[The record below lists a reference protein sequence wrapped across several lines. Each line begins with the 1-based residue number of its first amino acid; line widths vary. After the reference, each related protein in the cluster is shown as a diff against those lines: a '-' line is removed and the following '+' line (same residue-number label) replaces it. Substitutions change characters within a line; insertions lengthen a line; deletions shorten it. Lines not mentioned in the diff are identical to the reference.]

1 MIVCVG
7 ASASGKT
14 KLAKTLYQKYGYQKC
29 VTTTTRTKREGEIDG
44 VDYHFISKENFR
56 ELENQNAFFESSSYH
71 NHLYGIQK
79 KDVHKN
85 GIVIVEPSGA
95 NTLINQLGESV
106 FIVYVK
112 ASEKLRRQRMVLR
125 KDDPVIIDQRI
136 QNDRKIFNQASL
148 KRIDLKIVNETRTL
162 EEIASDVNKHYQA
175 YLNK

>member
-7 ASASGKT
+7 AVRAEKPSLQ
-14 KLAKTLYQKYGYQKC
+14 KLYIKKYGYQKC

-95 NTLINQLGESV
+95 NTLINQLGEC
-106 FIVYVK
+106 FYC
-112 ASEKLRRQRMVLR
+112 LRQGKR
-125 KDDPVIIDQRI
+125 
-136 QNDRKIFNQASL
+136 SL
-148 KRIDLKIVNETRTL
+148 EDKEWC
-162 EEIASDVNKHYQA
+162 
-175 YLNK
+175 